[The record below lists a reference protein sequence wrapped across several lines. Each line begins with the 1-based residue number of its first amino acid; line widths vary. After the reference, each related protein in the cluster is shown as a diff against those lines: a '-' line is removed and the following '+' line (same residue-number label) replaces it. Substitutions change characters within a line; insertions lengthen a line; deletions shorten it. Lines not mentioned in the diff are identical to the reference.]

1 MIKTDPNDP
10 NDPNAYKRQ
19 HMHNKHTDD
28 LIDHYWASIEYV
40 SKLIQSSELKA
51 GLILSIYGI
60 MLNFIYQ
67 NIPMVV
73 DKVTHDT
80 FFYILLFIWFVITV
94 CSMYFSIRC
103 FMPRIEG
110 KYEKNIF
117 FFGDIVS
124 KFGDIKEFSRTFY
137 NISIEEEKLFDQLGQ
152 QIYINSKIA
161 SLKFKYV
168 NKSLKLLALGLI
180 LLLVIV
186 IYYIVMTL

>member
-1 MIKTDPNDP
+1 MVESDGSP
-10 NDPNAYKRQ
+10 KRTHLQ
-19 HMHNKHTDD
+19 NKHTDD

-51 GLILSIYGI
+51 GLILSLYGI
-60 MLNFIYQ
+60 LLNFIYQ
-67 NIPMVV
+67 NIPMVLEEI
-73 DKVTHDT
+73 THDT
-80 FFYILLFIWFVITV
+80 ALYVLLFIWFALTV

-117 FFGDIVS
+117 FFGDIVT

-137 NISIEEEKLFDQLGQ
+137 NISIEEEELFDQLGQ

-161 SLKFKYV
+161 ALKFKYV
-168 NKSLKLLALGLI
+168 NKSLRYLAVGLV

-186 IYYIVMTL
+186 VYYIFSSLN